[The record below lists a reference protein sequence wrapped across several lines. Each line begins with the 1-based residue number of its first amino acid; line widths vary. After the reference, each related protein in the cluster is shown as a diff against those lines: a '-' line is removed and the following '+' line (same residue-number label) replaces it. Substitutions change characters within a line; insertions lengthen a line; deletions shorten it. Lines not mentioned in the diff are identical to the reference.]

1 MHPFLCSLFDQFIN
15 TTFTQVWSSNPGGS
29 RFFFLWFPKK
39 NNELTKGCI
48 LMGKKKFRV
57 FKLPDKNSSH
67 FESFSMPNKTMFKFT
82 SFHSIFFQN
91 WNSVQQ
97 FFTLV
102 PEKNPFF
109 YPRCYFFPSCY
120 IFCLGWVFYDI
131 WNPCVHALLLL
142 VFYAKKVSTPFA
154 PYEIHNFTATYIGCT
169 SSFCLLTHR
178 FCKIFTML
186 TTKKSLNST

>member
-1 MHPFLCSLFDQFIN
+1 MSRNLNTWKKNFPIKMHPFLCSLFDQFIN

-131 WNPCVHALLLL
+131 WNPCVHALLLW
-142 VFYAKKVSTPFA
+142 VF
-154 PYEIHNFTATYIGCT
+154 
-169 SSFCLLTHR
+169 LR
-178 FCKIFTML
+178 Q
-186 TTKKSLNST
+186 KS